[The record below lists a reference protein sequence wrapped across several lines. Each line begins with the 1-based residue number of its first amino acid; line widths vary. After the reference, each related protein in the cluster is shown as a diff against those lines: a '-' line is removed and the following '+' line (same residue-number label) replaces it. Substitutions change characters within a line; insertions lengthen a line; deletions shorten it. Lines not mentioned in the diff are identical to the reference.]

1 MGAPVEKDKVDVA
14 KVGLSVLVVF
24 LSVWVVVAMLWG
36 ADVIGGD
43 SNETIY
49 RETVITRTI
58 EGKGNASSAFS
69 VGPRPMWLI
78 RGMDAG
84 PLRTAL
90 EACEGQEIQKHMWN
104 IGHRGAPMQFPE
116 HTVESYTAAAKMG
129 AGIIECDVTFTKD
142 HELVCRHAEC
152 DLHTTTNILATSLND
167 TCTTPFMPANGTF
180 DATARCCASNLTL
193 VEFRSLKGKMD
204 QYNPRANTVEE
215 YLHGYNSRRTE
226 MYESRGTLMTHAESI
241 ALFKALD
248 VKMTPELKSG
258 NMPADFSREDF
269 ILKAINEYRTASVP
283 GSDVFMQSFL
293 LDDIKYIT
301 TPGNANDFADSAVFL
316 TDPVSD
322 GLPAD
327 LEQYMRDLVAS
338 GIKYI
343 APAVNALATVNGQA
357 LVQTPY
363 AVQAK
368 AAGLKI
374 IGWSWE
380 RSAWYYQSVSSLLDT
395 DSKLMHF
402 LHFLAQEVRIVGL
415 FSDWPAT
422 TGFYANCML

>member
-142 HELVCRHAEC
+142 HEL
-152 DLHTTTNILATSLND
+152 
-167 TCTTPFMPANGTF
+167 
-180 DATARCCASNLTL
+180 
-193 VEFRSLKGKMD
+193 
-204 QYNPRANTVEE
+204 
-215 YLHGYNSRRTE
+215 
-226 MYESRGTLMTHAESI
+226 
-241 ALFKALD
+241 
-248 VKMTPELKSG
+248 MTPELKSG